1 MRADGLARELCLP
14 PQPHWANFD
23 RSVLLKWQSLRA
35 RMHGP
40 GGLYNFGNAFGIST
54 GLAFYVAAA
63 TAAQSTLEVTAFYFF
78 GTISAVAITLARLL
92 FIASGELYFHACK
105 AGFPPA
111 PRLTFL
117 GDFLSGVA
125 ALTLGFGLFILGEP
139 ILAMASGLMQ
149 ALGKFGNALD
159 TGKTNTRRQMAYRL
173 IVFSSRF
180 PALILCALALT
191 RALPAALEGAWL
203 PAAEAASF
211 LVCYLIWLR
220 ADWLLV
226 RVK

>member
-1 MRADGLARELCLP
+1 MRADGLARELGLP
-14 PQPHWANFD
+14 PQPYWANFD
-23 RSVLLKWQSLRA
+23 RLTLLKWQSLRA

-40 GGLYNFGNAFGIST
+40 GGLYNAGNAFGIST
-54 GLAFYVAAA
+54 GLAFYMAAAAA
-63 TAAQSTLEVTAFYFF
+63 TQSTLEVTAFYFL
-78 GTISAVAITLARLL
+78 GTISAVAITVARVL
-92 FIASGELYFHACK
+92 FIICGELYYHAWK
-105 AGFPPA
+105 AGFPPV
-111 PRLTFL
+111 PRLTFF

-125 ALTLGFGLFILGEP
+125 ALILGFGLFILGEP
-139 ILAMASGLMQ
+139 ILAMASGVMQ
-149 ALGKFGNALD
+149 AIGKFGNALD
-159 TGKTNTRRQMAYRL
+159 NDKTNAHRQMAYRF
-173 IVFSSRF
+173 IVFFSRF

-191 RALPAALEGAWL
+191 RALPAALEGTWL